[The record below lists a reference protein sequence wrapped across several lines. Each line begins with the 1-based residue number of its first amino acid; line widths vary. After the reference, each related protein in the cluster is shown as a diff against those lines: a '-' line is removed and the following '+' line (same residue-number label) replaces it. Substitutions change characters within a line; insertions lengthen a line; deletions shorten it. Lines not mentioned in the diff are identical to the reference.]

1 MFDAFDAF
9 EDMLEPRP
17 KISSQFEYWLT
28 STMLMSTDFI
38 AQQIQIRDRVRD
50 CCCLVPGCFNFG
62 FLSLALW

>member
-28 STMLMSTDFI
+28 STRCPQTLLPNKFKIGIWLLELNKD
-38 AQQIQIRDRVRD
+38 
-50 CCCLVPGCFNFG
+50 G
-62 FLSLALW
+62 